1 MDFHMVELLYLILC
15 FFIWSVKEIH
25 EVPLR
30 VMTQP
35 THGRRQSWPRR
46 MASMVGSFLGSGPGR
61 CGTKQDPGVG
71 LYRPQESQY
80 IVAMILSYRA
90 DVYCMEDR

>member
-25 EVPLR
+25 EATLR
-30 VMTQP
+30 VMTQR
-35 THGRRQSWPRR
+35 THSRRQSWPRR

-61 CGTKQDPGVG
+61 CGTKQD
-71 LYRPQESQY
+71 
-80 IVAMILSYRA
+80 RA
-90 DVYCMEDR
+90 LNAWQSLQKGRFVQAPRKPIHRGHVSLM